1 MHEVF
6 YGCGRQVSDR
16 LAESALA
23 DEVEFLTA
31 RARSVGTARANAA
44 LRELDLKVR
53 SYSVLALAASGLNP
67 TQRELAGFLV
77 LDASQIVALVD
88 ELEARKLVARTPDP
102 ADRRSNVIS
111 ATKAGAE
118 LFARAREVTRQA
130 EAASLAALDAAE
142 REQLTALL
150 RRVAFE

>member
-16 LAESALA
+16 LGESALA
-23 DEVEFLTA
+23 EEVEFLTA
-31 RARSVGTARANAA
+31 RARSIGTAQANAA
-44 LRELDLKVR
+44 LRDVDLKVR
-53 SYSVLALAASGLNP
+53 SYSVLALAASGLDP
-67 TQRELAGFLV
+67 SQRELASFLV

-88 ELEARKLVARTPDP
+88 ELEKRGLVARTPDP

-111 ATKAGAE
+111 ATKAGTE
-118 LFARAREVTRQA
+118 LFARAQKAARAA
-130 EAASLAALDAAE
+130 EQTSLATLDESE
-142 REQLTALL
+142 RDQLRSLL